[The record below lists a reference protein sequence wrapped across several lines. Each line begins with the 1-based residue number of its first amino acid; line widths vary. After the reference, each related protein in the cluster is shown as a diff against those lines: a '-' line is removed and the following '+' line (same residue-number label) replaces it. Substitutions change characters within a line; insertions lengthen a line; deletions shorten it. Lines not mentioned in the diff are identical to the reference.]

1 MRRATIHARPTPA
14 PAAGG
19 LRIALTST
27 CVALAVCGAA
37 PARAGGMKPLDDAAL
52 AEVRGADGISFN
64 LNNFSL
70 TSIPSLPLQLTYQ
83 STNGSSMTLAGL
95 DLSRTDD
102 PDPFADPYTLS
113 VLKRPGFQDGIAL
126 DFPLNAAGN
135 QAWTL
140 TADFSNCDLGTS
152 AACSGTNFVGGTLQ
166 AKGLVMRGGGLYLAP
181 SAIADIQGI
190 AFGVGTQ
197 LDIGS
202 LAIYSHGRTADDQ
215 PDAADS
221 MTLTGIHLAN
231 ASGGPWMLADLTYHP
246 GLFNAQTDATGSYL
260 HLQIGWPTSSSY
272 QVPAASIRIDDI
284 TFTTP
289 GAGGTPV
296 QTSLGSASIAS
307 LQINY
312 ADIRFRTGN

>member
-14 PAAGG
+14 PAAGAAG
-19 LRIALTST
+19 IALTAI
-27 CVALAVCGAA
+27 CIALALAGAPA
-37 PARAGGMKPLDDAAL
+37 ARAGGMKPLDDAAL

-83 STNGSSMTLAGL
+83 SNNGSSLTLSGL

-102 PDPFADPYTLS
+102 ANPFADPYTLS
-113 VLKRPGFQDGIAL
+113 VLKRPGLQDGISL
-126 DFPLNAAGN
+126 DFPLNTAGN

-166 AKGLVMRGGGLYLAP
+166 VKGLVMRGGGLYLAP
-181 SAIADIQGI
+181 SAIADTQGI

-202 LAIYSHGRTADDQ
+202 LAVYSHGRTAGDL
-215 PDAADS
+215 PDATDS
-221 MTLTGIHLAN
+221 MALTGIHLAN

-260 HLQIGWPTSSSY
+260 HLQIGWPTASSY
-272 QVPAASIRIDDI
+272 QVPAASVRIDDI
-284 TFTTP
+284 TFTSP
-289 GAGGTPV
+289 GASGTPV

-312 ADIRFRTGN
+312 ADIKFRTGN

>member
-1 MRRATIHARPTPA
+1 MRRATSPARPTPA
-14 PAAGG
+14 RAAGG
-19 LRIALTST
+19 RGIVLTGL
-27 CVALAVCGAA
+27 CVACALACTTAF
-37 PARAGGMKPLDDAAL
+37 RAGGMKPLDDAEL
-52 AEVRGADGISFN
+52 ADVRGADGISFN
-64 LNNFSL
+64 LSNFSL
-70 TSIPSLPLQLTYQ
+70 TSIPSLPLQLTYR
-83 STNGSSMTLAGL
+83 STNGSSMTLSGL
-95 DLSRTDD
+95 DFSRTDD

-113 VLKRPGFQDGIAL
+113 VLKRPGLQDGIAL

-166 AKGLVMRGGGLYLAP
+166 VKDLAMRGGGLTLAP
-181 SAIADIQGI
+181 SAITDTQGI
-190 AFGVGTQ
+190 AFGLGTQ

-202 LAIYSHGRTADDQ
+202 LAIYSHGRTAADV
-215 PDAADS
+215 PDTTDS
-221 MTLTGIHLAN
+221 MTLSGIHLAN

-246 GLFNAQTDATGSYL
+246 GLFNAQTDASGSYL

-289 GAGGTPV
+289 GAGGTPI